1 MNYVV
6 IERHRSEYPKPISFA
21 QGVRLQIG
29 QRYEGDKGWEDWYL
43 CHCAGQE
50 AGWVPA
56 QVIERLGVG
65 EGRSLEPYSAHELD
79 VDPGQVMV
87 GLRPLNG
94 WLWCRRQRNGEL
106 GWLPMHKLRR
116 LD

>member
-6 IERHRSEYPKPISFA
+6 IENHRSEYPRPIHF
-21 QGVRLQIG
+21 VRGALLQIG
-29 QRYEGDKGWEDWYL
+29 QRYQGEHDCQDWYL
-43 CHCAGQE
+43 CSCGGQQ
-50 AGWVPA
+50 AGWVPG
-56 QVIERLGVG
+56 QLIERLGVG
-65 EGRSLEPYSAHELD
+65 EGRALESYSAHELD

-94 WLWCRRQRNGEL
+94 WLWCRSQRNGEL
-106 GWLPMHKLRR
+106 GWLPLDKLRR